1 MSMSA
6 HAGRPRPESR
16 PQPRGR
22 PLQQLGGCYGRRG
35 PEVGRGPRCIGAAPR
50 LSCSPGFGRGP
61 CGSPWSRKK
70 VQFGW
75 CYGHSP
81 AAGVVPASRRRG
93 RSPRAPPPRGGA
105 AISSQHRSAGSDD
118 TMADEP
124 PLGPIMNH
132 AARCGGVVPAIDR
145 RSCSPIR
152 RLLTGDCCETSGWLH
167 GCTSHMQP
175 VEACLPAGDR
185 LMAQPVGPR
194 WVVSERLP
202 APGRTEKRSAYRGP
216 CTHDMYA
223 YGSLLESSM

>member
-1 MSMSA
+1 MAVVAQKLAAALAASA
-6 HAGRPRPESR
+6 QPPASAAVQVLAAAPVAAPGPAKKCSLDGATATALLLVWCLPRGGAAGRP
-16 PQPRGR
+16 
-22 PLQQLGGCYGRRG
+22 
-35 PEVGRGPRCIGAAPR
+35 AP
-50 LSCSPGFGRGP
+50 
-61 CGSPWSRKK
+61 
-70 VQFGW
+70 
-75 CYGHSP
+75 HH
-81 AAGVVPASRRRG
+81 A
-93 RSPRAPPPRGGA
+93 PPRGGA